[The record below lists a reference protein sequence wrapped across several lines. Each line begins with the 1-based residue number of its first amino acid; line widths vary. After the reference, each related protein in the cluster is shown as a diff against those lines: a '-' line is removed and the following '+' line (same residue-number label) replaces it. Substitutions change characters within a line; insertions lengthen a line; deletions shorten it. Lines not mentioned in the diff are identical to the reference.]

1 MTTRRSAGPAK
12 PGGAGPGRRSL
23 EPRTPPSRKEAT
35 AGEHAG
41 GASVGPA
48 EGEVRLTDIGTR
60 LGFHLKRVGLLSNN
74 AYMRSAAKYEVLSG
88 HFGILEIVLDNPG
101 INQRKIG
108 EALGL
113 DKSSISPA
121 VTKLEKR
128 GLIKRRSGPVRRSY
142 ELFITP
148 LGESLLQSLR
158 ACADEH
164 EKKLAAP
171 LSPEERELLIHLL
184 DRVFGHLART
194 L

>member
-1 MTTRRSAGPAK
+1 MPSDSKSRFSRAGSQTVNA
-12 PGGAGPGRRSL
+12 
-23 EPRTPPSRKEAT
+23 
-35 AGEHAG
+35 
-41 GASVGPA
+41 A
-48 EGEVRLTDIGTR
+48 EGEVRLTDIGRR
-60 LGFHLKRVGLLSNN
+60 LGFHLKRAGLLSNN
-74 AYMRSAAKYEVLSG
+74 AYMRSASKYDVVSG

-101 INQRKIG
+101 INQRKLG

-121 VTKLEKR
+121 VAKLEKR
-128 GLIKRRSGPVRRSY
+128 SLILRRPGPVRRSY

-164 EKKLAAP
+164 EEKLAAP
-171 LSPEERELLIHLL
+171 LSAEEREQLIQLL
-184 DRVFGHLART
+184 DRVFSHLART

>member
-1 MTTRRSAGPAK
+1 MITRPSAS
-12 PGGAGPGRRSL
+12 R
-23 EPRTPPSRKEAT
+23 PSAEA
-35 AGEHAG
+35 AD
-41 GASVGPA
+41 
-48 EGEVRLTDIGTR
+48 GEVRLTDIGAR

-74 AYMRSAAKYEVLSG
+74 AYMRSAAEYGVLSG

-108 EALGL
+108 EVLGL
-113 DKSSISPA
+113 DKSSVSPA

-128 GLIKRRSGPVRRSY
+128 QLITRRPGAIRRSY

-158 ACADEH
+158 TCADEH
-164 EKKLAAP
+164 EEKLAAP
-171 LSPEERELLIHLL
+171 LSAEERELLIQLL
-184 DRVFGHLART
+184 DRVFVHLART